1 MPDMFDRMAE
11 AKERGE
17 KDAAFQAFW
26 THWPDKRNKDTARKA
41 FAKLKPEDRQ
51 KATDRAASW
60 CKKWRAENPQA
71 SHIHAATYLNQ
82 KRFLDE
88 DEKQTANVEDWERV
102 IAFKAKWIVEGKSF
116 LAQHI
121 PRDQVETMLQSGL
134 VTPEQVRGV
143 GL

>member
-17 KDAAFQAFW
+17 KDAAFQSFW

-51 KATDRAASW
+51 RATDRAASW

-102 IAFKAKWIVEGKSF
+102 IAFKA
-116 LAQHI
+116 
-121 PRDQVETMLQSGL
+121 SGSSRANRSWRSTSREIRSKPCCKRAL
-134 VTPEQVRGV
+134 
-143 GL
+143 